1 MKHLQNLN
9 DGLSY
14 GSLVWILRPNKNEDF
29 PRLLRTKSGII
40 VYESTEKAVFINFN
54 GNDTYPI
61 DTIMREFKMQA
72 SERKYLKRMV
82 DKFTIHDIM
91 YLDSIGAKGDF
102 HDFLK
107 KYNFEYD
114 FIED

>member
-1 MKHLQNLN
+1 
-9 DGLSY
+9 
-14 GSLVWILRPNKNEDF
+14 
-29 PRLLRTKSGII
+29 
-40 VYESTEKAVFINFN
+40 
-54 GNDTYPI
+54 
-61 DTIMREFKMQA
+61 MREFKMQA